1 MSDLSLSTFENLIG
15 SNNVDSAADP
25 PVLLPPNEKLL
36 SEIVRKAVSDNLKI
50 RVKGRD
56 AFPAPGFQHDG
67 IVVSTTALSSIIE
80 VNPEDFIVI
89 TQAGVSAGDVVREA
103 EQKGFLM
110 PLDIIYGS
118 EATAGGAF
126 MAGTFGLSAYRY
138 KDFSDSVIGIK
149 CVTADGEIVIG
160 GGRTAKNVT
169 GYDITRFF
177 AGTMGLFAIAYE
189 LTIKLSSVPE
199 SRLVITAGF
208 PPGSE
213 LKKAVTNIVA
223 CAVKATLLEVV
234 FPDGPDGGTTIG
246 AGIDGLE
253 TIVDSSIDTVRNILN
268 AAGAKE
274 IHVEKLDAYI
284 IRRREAAKNIFGP
297 GFYTISVPPFSS
309 GVFFEKI
316 HELSR
321 TMPVLTHP
329 AEGKF
334 HVICCDE
341 KLAGKLGKTSL
352 AVGGKHP
359 VGWNRLRKEG
369 ISHLFTAAELEI
381 IRKVKREL
389 DPSNILNPHLLSG

>member
-1 MSDLSLSTFENLIG
+1 MSELSLSELENLIG

-25 PVLLPPNEKLL
+25 PVLLPPDEKLL
-36 SEIVRKAVSDNLKI
+36 SEIVRKAGADNLKI
-50 RVKGRD
+50 RVKGRG

-67 IVVSTTALSSIIE
+67 IVVSTAALSQVIE
-80 VNPEDFIVI
+80 VSPEDFIVI
-89 TQAGVSAGDVVREA
+89 TQTGASAGDVVRET
-103 EQKGFLM
+103 ERDGFLM

-118 EATAGGAF
+118 KATAGGAF

-138 KDFSDSVIGIK
+138 KDFSDSVIGLK
-149 CVTADGEIVIG
+149 CVTADGEIVTG

-169 GYDITRFF
+169 GYDITRFL

-189 LTIKLSSVPE
+189 LTIKVSSVSE

-213 LKKAVTNIVA
+213 IKKAVTNIISGIGNIA
-223 CAVKATLLEVV
+223 LLEVIS
-234 FPDGPDGGTTIG
+234 PDGPDGGTTIG

-253 TIVDSSIDTVRNILN
+253 TIVDSSIDTVRNIMN
-268 AAGAKE
+268 AAGAKDV
-274 IHVEKLDAYI
+274 HVERLESYI
-284 IRRREAAKNIFGP
+284 TRRREAVKNMFGSD
-297 GFYTISVPPFSS
+297 FFTISVPPFSS
-309 GVFFEKI
+309 GVFLEKI

-321 TMPVLTHP
+321 TMPVLAHP
-329 AEGKF
+329 VEGKF

-341 KLAGKLGKTSL
+341 KFVGRLGEMSL

-359 VGWNRLRKEG
+359 VEWNRLRKEG

-381 IRKVKREL
+381 IRTMKREL
-389 DPSNILNPHLLSG
+389 DPSNILNPHLL